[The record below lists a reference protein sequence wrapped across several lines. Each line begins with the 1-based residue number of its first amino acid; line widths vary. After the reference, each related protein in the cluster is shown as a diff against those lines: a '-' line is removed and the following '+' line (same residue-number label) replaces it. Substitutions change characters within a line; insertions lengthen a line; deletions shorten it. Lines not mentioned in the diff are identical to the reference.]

1 LSPHA
6 WGAGQATSPPPTY
19 ANFAYGAHPRNV
31 LDFWKAES
39 PAPTPLVIF
48 IHGGGFQSF
57 SKERIR
63 PRDVRQLLANGI
75 SVAAINYRYVQTDPL
90 PACFF
95 DARRAVQFL
104 RSKALDWNIDKTR
117 VGAYGGS
124 AGAMI
129 SMWLAFHDDMAV
141 PNSDDPVTRESTR
154 LACVATQG
162 GQITFARHRVLPA
175 LPRKGDHN
183 IRRLLIFSWRN
194 WQRRLA
200 RASSPLPVYKLAM
213 RQRHGDGK
221 QRSRKQSRPTTRT
234 ATRTA
239 RRITIRVPR

>member
-1 LSPHA
+1 MCCQRYCASLRLELLCAVCISACLSQHA
-6 WGAGQATSPPPTY
+6 WGAGRATSPPPTY

-95 DARRAVQFL
+95 DAR
-104 RSKALDWNIDKTR
+104 
-117 VGAYGGS
+117 
-124 AGAMI
+124 
-129 SMWLAFHDDMAV
+129 
-141 PNSDDPVTRESTR
+141 
-154 LACVATQG
+154 
-162 GQITFARHRVLPA
+162 
-175 LPRKGDHN
+175 KGDH
-183 IRRLLIFSWRN
+183 LF
-194 WQRRLA
+194 
-200 RASSPLPVYKLAM
+200 V
-213 RQRHGDGK
+213 DC
-221 QRSRKQSRPTTRT
+221 
-234 ATRTA
+234 
-239 RRITIRVPR
+239 